1 MEIQNKIDEI
11 NRYINEYIIY
21 EDILSTSL
29 KLAINKAIT
38 NGGKRIRPLLMLET
52 YKMLGGKELDFI
64 KPFMAAI
71 EFIHTFSL
79 IHDDLPCI
87 DNDILRRG
95 QKSTW
100 AEFGEA
106 TAILAGDSLF
116 IEAFY
121 LPLKYIS
128 KIKTKDAT
136 FLKSYSKALEIL
148 AYNSGIRGMISGEAF
163 DVEATNKDITKD
175 ELKKLIYLKTS
186 CLIIASMK
194 IGAILAGAD
203 AATILLIEDVAA
215 KIGECFQIRD
225 DILGKVSTSEK
236 LGKTVGLDEKN
247 GKNTYVKLFGLEY
260 SKKYIQDNI
269 ENIIETL
276 EKNFENSNELV
287 DIIKWLNKREK

>member
-11 NRYINEYIIY
+11 NRYINEYIIC

-29 KLAINKAIT
+29 KVAINKAIT

-121 LPLKYIS
+121 LPLKYMS
-128 KIKTKDAT
+128 KIKDKDAA

-163 DVEATNKDITKD
+163 DVEVTNKDITKD

-194 IGAILAGAD
+194 IGATLAGAD
-203 AATILLIEDVAA
+203 ADTILLIEDIAA

-276 EKNFENSNELV
+276 EKKFKNSNELV